1 MDNSLD
7 NLKLFQNDLKINE
20 FQQIDQIFNIKLN
33 FQLNQWLIKL
43 YLILSISLNIS
54 LDCKYVNIVKVW
66 VVRNHRDI
74 DWENNILFI
83 DWIGYLFI
91 KQ

>member
-1 MDNSLD
+1 VDNSLD

-54 LDCKYVNIVKVW
+54 LDCKYVNIVKVL

-74 DWENNILFI
+74 DLENNILFI
-83 DWIGYLFI
+83 DCIGYLFI

>member
-54 LDCKYVNIVKVW
+54 LVCKYVNIVKVL

-83 DWIGYLFI
+83 DCIGYLFI